1 MGYIVD
7 SLTVANEE
15 EFHDLF
21 VLRDGRGC
29 GVGGGLQPWALRGK
43 TQSQRDGMYPPTYLI

>member
-21 VLRDGRGC
+21 VLRDGSGC

-43 TQSQRDGMYPPTYLI
+43 TQSQRDGMYPPAYLI